1 MSSYKTFDNK
11 VLNVD
16 DLSHQHL
23 SNICWY
29 HQVIY
34 GLHPPAGIM
43 DILRKKYDGKILDYH
58 PNPKFINEISYLER
72 KNLLVWRYGLNMGEM
87 GRAYIIYKGNK
98 IGEFLSIE
106 YQRNMIIDKIC
117 EK

>member
-1 MSSYKTFDNK
+1 MHTHVPQNIKSRSISKKSWFTTIRLNIKT
-11 VLNVD
+11 
-16 DLSHQHL
+16 
-23 SNICWY
+23 
-29 HQVIY
+29 
-34 GLHPPAGIM
+34 
-43 DILRKKYDGKILDYH
+43 
-58 PNPKFINEISYLER
+58 KFINEISYLER